1 MLTPGP
7 KPTLMN
13 FRNCILIFLIISI
26 GSCKSKNPY
35 SVSAINGKRVLI
47 DTTITPDREI
57 ENYIKPFTQHLN
69 STLDSTLA
77 YNPQDLSVNEGKLN
91 SALGNLIA
99 DLVMEQANPIF
110 NSRTGKNIDL
120 VLLNHGG
127 IRADIGKGN
136 VSTRT
141 AYQLMPFENDIVV
154 VELSGK
160 KILEMLKYLEKAN
173 IAHPLSGIQITMD
186 KNYKIISATISNA
199 RIEEENT
206 YLVATSDYLQQGGD
220 SMFFFK
226 DPVNLFTT
234 DYKLRNAIIDYF
246 VKVDTLNTAIDNR
259 FIQYP

>member
-1 MLTPGP
+1 M
-7 KPTLMN
+7 K
-13 FRNCILIFLIISI
+13 FRNSLLILLIIFI
-26 GSCKSKNPY
+26 GSCKSNNTQPF
-35 SVSAINGKRVLI
+35 SVSAINGKRIPI
-47 DTTITPDREI
+47 DSTITPDPEI

-77 YNPQDLSVNEGKLN
+77 YNPQNLSVNEGNLN
-91 SALGNLIA
+91 TALGNLIA
-99 DLVMEQANPIF
+99 DLVIEQANPIF
-110 NSRTGKNIDL
+110 KSRTGKNIDL

-136 VSTRT
+136 VTTRT

-160 KILEMLKYLEKAN
+160 KIFEMLKYLEEAR
-173 IAHPLSGIQITMD
+173 IAHPISGIQITMD
-186 KNYKIISATISNA
+186 KNFEIISATINNA
-199 RIEEENT
+199 QIEEGKT

-246 VKVDTLNTAIDNR
+246 IKVDTLETAIDKR
-259 FIQYP
+259 FIQNP